1 MTDKRQGITENLE
14 TDFQKWTMD
23 THEIII
29 KRIQIRDEFVYNTVL
44 IKILEFKAWFLLA
57 DSA

>member
-1 MTDKRQGITENLE
+1 MNP
-14 TDFQKWTMD
+14 QK
-23 THEIII
+23 III

-44 IKILEFKAWFLLA
+44 IKILDFKAWFLLA